1 MAVAIKPLDDI
12 DLVAA
17 LRRQLDAADTRN
29 ASLARQID
37 EASRQ
42 VEDLRSVLSNTAHD
56 LVDTSAVHTRDRVFW
71 STAYYSERAR
81 SAALLV
87 KLEQLEKWHREQ
99 GEESARLQR
108 KLEVER
114 EETAQ
119 VSRLLDASEERV
131 RQLEKHVARLTDT
144 IASREVD

>member
-1 MAVAIKPLDDI
+1 MAVAIKPLEDI

-17 LRRQLDAADTRN
+17 LRRQLDAADAHN
-29 ASLARQID
+29 AKLVRQLD
-37 EASRQ
+37 EATRQ
-42 VEDLRSVLSNTAHD
+42 VEDLRSVLSGTAGD
-56 LVDTSAVHTRDRVFW
+56 LVDSSAVHTRDRVFW

-81 SAALLV
+81 FAAALV

-99 GEESARLQR
+99 GEESARLQAQ
-108 KLEVER
+108 LEVER

-131 RQLEKHVARLTDT
+131 RQLEAHVARLVGT
-144 IASREVD
+144 IENREID